1 VVDGSITGTS
11 TFQHAGVRLLI
22 ASGVTPQSIGGAL
35 LDEYG
40 NFVGVIGG
48 TIVPS
53 APPSKILSLLNN
65 SNSTAALMDLDTTGL
80 AIPASLLPELP
91 MSSAPTALSTLA
103 QQGYLAPLLVR
114 SNLVQYVTISNAVT
128 KQYGSLPLPG
138 SAKQVFSKRDNK
150 FVVFVN
156 WHTSTKQKVS
166 TTLRV
171 FTADNK
177 MISDA
182 KPQTVS
188 ISPGNSA
195 ATSWDLPLGSIS
207 PGIYRLDLLI
217 GDQTSWRDFIRIT
230 E

>member
-1 VVDGSITGTS
+1 M
-11 TFQHAGVRLLI
+11 LI

-128 KQYGSLPLPG
+128 KQYGSLPL
-138 SAKQVFSKRDNK
+138 
-150 FVVFVN
+150 
-156 WHTSTKQKVS
+156 
-166 TTLRV
+166 
-171 FTADNK
+171 
-177 MISDA
+177 
-182 KPQTVS
+182 
-188 ISPGNSA
+188 
-195 ATSWDLPLGSIS
+195 
-207 PGIYRLDLLI
+207 
-217 GDQTSWRDFIRIT
+217 
-230 E
+230 